1 MRNENVKPLDIFW
14 NTVGTCTYAII
25 SLVLSIVVINIAGK
39 TEGGIFTFGFS
50 TLARL
55 AFTLTFFG
63 IRPMHIVDIQ
73 YKYSFSEY
81 IRFGIKMAALSVL
94 IGIFFLAY
102 RLLDGNYSFAK
113 TIILLI
119 LIVHGTIDGFADYY
133 ECEFQRSNKL
143 YMCGQSLFFRIS
155 LFTASLIIA
164 LLITSN
170 LIYAEIFAIIV
181 EIIVFY
187 FFNIVRSKGVFKTA
201 KLHDKLTDSRK
212 LLFDALPL
220 FLITFLDM
228 SIFSFSKIF
237 VDSNLGDV
245 YSGFYG
251 LTFMPTNAIYLL
263 MTLFMKPILTPL
275 SNAYYNN
282 KKEYNSI
289 LLTSFIFAA
298 IISTI
303 AVVVTI
309 VLGKTY
315 FSVLYYLTNT
325 DYAEFSSIANNI
337 LLTVIVGGC
346 FYTLCTPFYFS
357 LIIENKQ
364 IYLLVAYILVFISAP
379 FIVRYYVISL
389 GLIGAAYGFAVSMFL
404 IFIGVLIAKILSI
417 IIK

>member
-14 NTVGTCTYAII
+14 NTIGTCTYAII
-25 SLVLSIVVINIAGK
+25 SLILSIVIINIAGK

-55 AFTLTFFG
+55 AFTVTFFG

-73 YKYSFSEY
+73 YKYSFNDY
-81 IRFGIKMAALSVL
+81 MKFGLKMAILSIL
-94 IGIFFLAY
+94 IGTSYLVY
-102 RLLDGNYSFAK
+102 RLFDGNYSFAK
-113 TIILLI
+113 FIILLI
-119 LIVHGTIDGFADYY
+119 LIIHGTIDGFADYY

-143 YMCGQSLFFRIS
+143 YMCGQNLFFRIS
-155 LFTASLIIA
+155 LFTISLIIA
-164 LLITSN
+164 LIITSN
-170 LIYAEIFAIIV
+170 LIYAEIFAIFV
-181 EIIVFY
+181 ELIAFY
-187 FFNIVRSKGVFKTA
+187 FFNIVRSKGIFKTA
-201 KLHDKLTDSRK
+201 KLNDRLTGSRN
-212 LLFDALPL
+212 LFFDALPL

-263 MTLFMKPILTPL
+263 MTLFMKPVLTPL

-282 KKEYNSI
+282 KKEYNGI
-289 LLTSFIFAA
+289 LLNSFIFA
-298 IISTI
+298 IILSVI
-303 AVVVTI
+303 AVTATI
-309 VLGKTY
+309 FLGKTY
-315 FSVLYYLTNT
+315 FSILYYLTNT
-325 DYAEFSSIANNI
+325 DYAEFSSIATNI

-364 IYLLVAYILVFISAP
+364 IYLLVAYILVFISSP
-379 FIVRYYVISL
+379 FIVRYYVITL

-404 IFIGVLIAKILSI
+404 IFIGVLIAKCLSI
-417 IIK
+417 IIR

>member
-73 YKYSFSEY
+73 YKYSFDDY
-81 IRFGIKMAALSVL
+81 MRFGLRMAFLSIFIGALYLV
-94 IGIFFLAY
+94 Y

-113 TIILLI
+113 AIILSI
-119 LIVHGTIDGFADYY
+119 LIIHGVIDGFADYY

-155 LFTASLIIA
+155 LFTATLIIA
-164 LLITSN
+164 LVMTSN

-181 EIIVFY
+181 ELIVFY
-187 FFNIVRSKGVFKTA
+187 FFNIVRSKNVFKTA
-201 KLHDKLTDSRK
+201 KLNDRYTVSRK

-263 MTLFMKPILTPL
+263 MTLFMKPVLTPL

-289 LLTSFIFAA
+289 LLSSFIFA
-298 IISTI
+298 IFISVV
-303 AVVVTI
+303 AVLAT
-309 VLGKTY
+309 VLLGNTY

-325 DYAEFSSIANNI
+325 DYAEFSQIASNI

-364 IYLLVAYILVFISAP
+364 IYLLVSYILAFIASP

-389 GLIGAAYGFAVSMFL
+389 GIIGAAYGFAVSMFL
-404 IFIGVLIAKILSI
+404 IFVGVLIAKLLSI
-417 IIK
+417 IIR

>member
-1 MRNENVKPLDIFW
+1 MRNENVKPIDILW
-14 NTVGTCTYAII
+14 NTIGTCTYAIV
-25 SLVLSIVVINIAGK
+25 SLVLSIVIINIAGK

-73 YKYSFSEY
+73 YKYSFSDY
-81 IRFGIKMAALSVL
+81 IHFGLKMAVLSVL
-94 IGIFFLAY
+94 IGLVFIIYKLI
-102 RLLDGNYSFAK
+102 DGNYSFVK
-113 TIILLI
+113 SVILLI
-119 LIVHGTIDGFADYY
+119 LIAHGSLDGFADYY

-155 LFTASLIIA
+155 LFTVSLIVV
-164 LLITSN
+164 LILTSN
-170 LIYAEIFAIIV
+170 LIFAEIFAIIV
-181 EIIVFY
+181 ELIVFY
-187 FFNIVRSKGVFKTA
+187 FFNIVRSKNIFKTV
-201 KLHDKLTDSRK
+201 KLHDKFARDRR
-212 LLFDALPL
+212 LFIDALPL

-228 SIFSFSKIF
+228 AIFSLSKIF

-275 SNAYYNN
+275 SNAYLNN
-282 KKEYNSI
+282 KREYNSI
-289 LLTSFIFAA
+289 LMSSFLFAVVLSIIA
-298 IISTI
+298 IIATI
-303 AVVVTI
+303 FLSKV
-309 VLGKTY
+309 Y
-315 FSVLYYLTNT
+315 FSILYYLTNT
-325 DYAEFSSIANNI
+325 DYVEFSSVANNI

-357 LIIENKQ
+357 LIVENKQ
-364 IYLLVAYILVFISAP
+364 IYLLISYILVFVASP

-389 GLIGAAYGFAVSMFL
+389 GIIGAAYGFAVSMFL
-404 IFIGVLIAKILSI
+404 IFIGVLVAKILSI
-417 IIK
+417 IIR